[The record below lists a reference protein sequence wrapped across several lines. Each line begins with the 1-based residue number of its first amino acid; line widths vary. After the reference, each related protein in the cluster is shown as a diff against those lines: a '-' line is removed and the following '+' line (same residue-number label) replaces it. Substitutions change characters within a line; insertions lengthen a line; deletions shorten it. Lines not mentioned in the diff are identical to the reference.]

1 MFEQLK
7 NLSQIVKP
15 KQTGVK
21 ESASVINKKEKVS
34 SHSAHQAFV
43 ISLINQK
50 GGVGKTTLTYNLSCA
65 LKFKDKKVLCLDFDP
80 QANLSQTLK
89 SYYLQ
94 NHSDFKLASSDEFS
108 IFHLLVNTLKE
119 LKAIHRPISL
129 ADVLIRSP
137 NSALPDLLPAGQEL
151 SGLELTV
158 ANIQVPR
165 QLILKR
171 FLERSGLMEMYD
183 YIIIDGPP
191 TLGLLFVNIL
201 CASSGILCP
210 FIPDA
215 FARNG
220 INHLKNVLEDIA
232 DAEII
237 NPPPILGLIPNLF
250 DKRRK
255 FAQAELET
263 IKSHFSEY
271 YLFEPIENKVELF
284 KAMGNQKSIFEY
296 HQKDF
301 KIVQGQLLSIVENI
315 MKRNP
320 HEYQHQETKEID

>member
-1 MFEQLK
+1 MFEHLK
-7 NLSQIVKP
+7 NLSQMIKTNQLGQD
-15 KQTGVK
+15 KAIKNEAHEMKIHSGN
-21 ESASVINKKEKVS
+21 SNK
-34 SHSAHQAFV
+34 AFV

-50 GGVGKTTLTYNLSCA
+50 GGVGKTTLTYNLACA
-65 LKFKDKKVLCLDFDP
+65 LRFKGKKVLCLDFDP

-89 SYYLQ
+89 SYYHQ
-94 NHSDFKLASSDEFS
+94 NHQDFLIKNNDEFS
-108 IFHLLVNTLKE
+108 IFHLLINTLKE
-119 LKAIHRPISL
+119 LKTIHRPISL

-137 NSALPDLLPAGQEL
+137 SPALPDLLPADQML

-158 ANIQVPR
+158 ASIQVPR

-171 FLERSGLMEMYD
+171 FLDRSGLMEMYD
-183 YIIIDGPP
+183 YILIDGPP

-201 CASSGILCP
+201 CASSGVLCP

-220 INHLKNVLEDIA
+220 INHLRKVIEDIA

-255 FAQAELET
+255 FAQAELDS
-263 IKSHFSEY
+263 IKNQFSEY
-271 YLFEPIENKVELF
+271 YLFEAIENKVELF

-296 HQKDF
+296 QSKDF
-301 KIVQGQLLSIVENI
+301 KIVQNQLLTIVENI
-315 MKRNP
+315 IQRNNNE
-320 HEYQHQETKEID
+320 HSKFQD